1 MKGEYQARLIPVG
14 VLAFAN
20 IFYAHHLMG
29 PAHWEGKA
37 FFPFGDKKAW
47 GYNIFRSGR
56 GSKSRTVRTMKMDTF
71 IGRSRF
77 DEKDSFHLV
86 YEAYNRGRNHS
97 MRDEIRRIND
107 KLFIAV
113 GCLKWNLDTLNP
125 SPFILLGEPE
135 PWVGPDEK

>member
-1 MKGEYQARLIPVG
+1 
-14 VLAFAN
+14 
-20 IFYAHHLMG
+20 
-29 PAHWEGKA
+29 
-37 FFPFGDKKAW
+37 
-47 GYNIFRSGR
+47 
-56 GSKSRTVRTMKMDTF
+56 MKMDTF